1 MLGKSLVSPRPG
13 SYPVIQF
20 RDVVSQGEGDSAGVS
35 TTTLEQ
41 QNSQHQFLRYFAV
54 VSDTASSGE
63 KIVFNKS
70 HQVLICILGTLIGF
84 R

>member
-13 SYPVIQF
+13 SYPVIQI
-20 RDVVSQGEGDSAGVS
+20 RDVVSQGEGDSDGAS
-35 TTTLEQ
+35 TTT
-41 QNSQHQFLRYFAV
+41 FLRYFVV

-70 HQVLICILGTLIGF
+70 HQLLKCILGTLIGF